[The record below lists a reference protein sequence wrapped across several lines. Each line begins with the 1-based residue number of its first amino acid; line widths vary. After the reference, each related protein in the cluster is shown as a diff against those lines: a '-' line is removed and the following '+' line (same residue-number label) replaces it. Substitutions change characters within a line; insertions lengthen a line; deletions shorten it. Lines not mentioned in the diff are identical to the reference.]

1 MKSLFPLAA
10 TLALASLLAAAQ
22 AAEVDQIAQHKMIGL
37 SKKQIRLCM
46 GLPARRVAVGATDIW
61 TYRSGGA
68 EVEGFFLAPGVNA
81 MASWF
86 GPDRTCSVNVVM
98 TNAQVSQ
105 ITYSAPDGRPLP
117 IGEHCDFA
125 VENCAR

>member
-10 TLALASLLAAAQ
+10 TIAFASLLGCAQ
-22 AAEVDQIAQHKMIGL
+22 AAEVDQIAQQKMIGL
-37 SKKQIRLCM
+37 SKKKIRLCM
-46 GLPARRVAVGATDIW
+46 GPPARRVAVGSTDIW
-61 TYRSGGA
+61 TYRSGA
-68 EVEGFFLAPGVNA
+68 AAVEGFFLASGLNG

-86 GPDRTCSVNVVM
+86 GPDRLCNVNVVM
-98 TNAQVSQ
+98 TNARVSQ
-105 ITYSAPDGRPLP
+105 ITYAAPDGRPLP